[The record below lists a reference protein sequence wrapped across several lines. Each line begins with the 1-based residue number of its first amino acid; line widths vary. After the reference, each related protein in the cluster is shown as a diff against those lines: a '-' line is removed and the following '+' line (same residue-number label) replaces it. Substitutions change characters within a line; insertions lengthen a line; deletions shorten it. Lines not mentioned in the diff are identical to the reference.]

1 MRNKIVPVLLC
12 GVLAAG
18 GCLYLGGT
26 VWSGSFALP
35 QTGGNSAVPSAVSDQ
50 PPVAIQ
56 PSAAPAQPTETPA
69 SGSSVENDGW
79 ITCET
84 ELQEFHA
91 AEIAVQTSNVRLETG
106 DHYALQYKLPPDET
120 VQQLEVQ
127 DGTLYFRTQREERPL
142 RLSDIGSVRYNG
154 TVCITV
160 PRETAFDVFSVDSVS
175 GNITLTGL
183 TCDLIS
189 TAATSG
195 NICCDINCNS
205 LTADT
210 TSGDIEV
217 EGAVTDDAHLSSTS
231 GDITFG
237 GNCASLTAALTSG
250 DFTFTGSADQLEA
263 CASSGD
269 VTLSGAIRQEAQ
281 ATVSSGGI
289 LVRAAD
295 PTLHIEGGEIEVDG
309 VSTEEGTFT
318 RQGGGCTL
326 TLQAGSGEIE
336 VDTR

>member
-210 TSGDIEV
+210 TSGD
-217 EGAVTDDAHLSSTS
+217 
-231 GDITFG
+231 
-237 GNCASLTAALTSG
+237 
-250 DFTFTGSADQLEA
+250 FTFTGSADQLEA

>member
-35 QTGGNSAVPSAVSDQ
+35 QTGGNSAV
-50 PPVAIQ
+50 

-160 PRETAFDVFSVDSVS
+160 PREAAFDVFSVDSVS

-183 TCDLIS
+183 SCDLIS

-195 NICCDINCNS
+195 NICCDINCSS

-237 GNCASLTAALTSG
+237 GSCASLTAALT
-250 DFTFTGSADQLEA
+250 
-263 CASSGD
+263 SGD

-295 PTLHIEGGEIEVDG
+295 PTLHIEGDEIEVDG

-318 RQGGGCTL
+318 RQGSGCTL

>member
-35 QTGGNSAVPSAVSDQ
+35 QTGGNSAV
-50 PPVAIQ
+50 

-106 DHYALQYKLPPDET
+106 DHYALQYKQPPYET

-160 PRETAFDVFSVDSVS
+160 PREAAFDVFSVDSVS

-183 TCDLIS
+183 SCDLIS

-195 NICCDINCNS
+195 NICCDINCSS

-217 EGAVTDDAHLSSTS
+217 EGAVTDDAHLSS
-231 GDITFG
+231 
-237 GNCASLTAALTSG
+237 TSG

-295 PTLHIEGGEIEVDG
+295 PTLHIEGDEIEVDG

-318 RQGGGCTL
+318 RQGSGCTL

>member
-12 GVLAAG
+12 GVLAVG
-18 GCLYLGGT
+18 GCLYLGGAL
-26 VWSGSFALP
+26 WSGSFALP
-35 QTGGNSAVPSAVSDQ
+35 QTGGNSAVPSAVPEQ
-50 PPVAIQ
+50 PTVAIQ
-56 PSAAPAQPTETPA
+56 PSATPDPPPETPA
-69 SGSSVENDGW
+69 SGNSVANDGW
-79 ITCET
+79 ITFET

-160 PRETAFDVFSVDSVS
+160 PREAAFDVFSVDSVS

-183 TCDLIS
+183 SCDQIY

-195 NICCDINCNS
+195 DICCDVNCSS
-205 LTADT
+205 LTVDT
-210 TSGDIEV
+210 TSGEIEV
-217 EGAVTDDAHLSSTS
+217 EGSVTDDARLASTS

-237 GNCASLTAALTSG
+237 GSCASLTAVLTSG
-250 DFTFTGSADQLEA
+250 DLTFTGHTDRLEA
-263 CASSGD
+263 DASSGD
-269 VTLSGAIRQEAQ
+269 MTLSGTIRQEAQ
-281 ATVSSGGI
+281 VTVSSGDI

-295 PTLHIEGGEIEVDG
+295 PTLYIEGDEIEVDG
-309 VSTEEGTFT
+309 VSTEEGAFT
-318 RQGGGCTL
+318 RQGGGCL
-326 TLQAGSGEIE
+326 FTLQASSGKIE

>member
-12 GVLAAG
+12 GALAAG
-18 GCLYLGGT
+18 GCLYLGGAL
-26 VWSGSFALP
+26 WSGSFALP
-35 QTGGNSAVPSAVSDQ
+35 PTGGSSAVPSAVPDQ
-50 PPVAIQ
+50 PAAAIQ
-56 PSAAPAQPTETPA
+56 PSATPDQPAETPA
-69 SGSSVENDGW
+69 SGSSVANDGW

-142 RLSDIGSVRYNG
+142 RLSDIGSVRYSG

-160 PRETAFDVFSVDSVS
+160 PREAAFEGVSVDSVS
-175 GNITLTGL
+175 GNITLDGL
-183 TCDLIS
+183 SCDQICA
-189 TAATSG
+189 AATSG
-195 NICCDINCNS
+195 DIGCDVNCSS

-217 EGAVTDDAHLSSTS
+217 EGSVTDDARLSSTS
-231 GDITFG
+231 GDVTFG
-237 GNCASLTAALTSG
+237 GSCASLTAVLTSG
-250 DFTFTGSADQLEA
+250 DLTFTGSADRLEA
-263 CASSGD
+263 SASSGD
-269 VTLSGAIRQEAQ
+269 MTLSGTIRQEAQ
-281 ATVSSGGI
+281 ATVSSGDI

-295 PTLHIEGGEIEVDG
+295 PALSIEGGEIEVDG
-309 VSTEEGTFT
+309 VSTEEGTLT
-318 RQGGGCTL
+318 RQGGGCL
-326 TLQAGSGEIE
+326 FTLQASSGKIE